1 MGCDSGESYKEN
13 MTPSTLADEAV
24 LASPHG
30 QKQVADS
37 LAGSLR
43 TLDRKVVTVLI
54 TAAVVL
60 TLQNYG
66 KLPFTLEKLLA
77 AASWLGLDSLVANA
91 RASQRSWSFTCLVW
105 WDLVCLTTYFVLP
118 ALVVRFILKEPLH
131 KYGIKGAGAFAGF
144 PIYMGML
151 AVVMPFVILVSF
163 GKGFQET
170 YPFYKIPAGEP
181 LGVDFLCWELLYAMQ
196 FVALEFFFRGFLV
209 QGLRHRFG
217 VDAVLVM
224 MVPYCMIHFGKPMPE
239 TFAAI
244 VAGIALGL
252 MSFRMRSIWMGA
264 MLHVTVAWS
273 MDALV
278 LFRQGRLM

>member
-1 MGCDSGESYKEN
+1 M
-13 MTPSTLADEAV
+13 
-24 LASPHG
+24 
-30 QKQVADS
+30 
-37 LAGSLR
+37 
-43 TLDRKVVTVLI
+43 
-54 TAAVVL
+54 
-60 TLQNYG
+60 
-66 KLPFTLEKLLA
+66 LA
-77 AASWLGLDSLVANA
+77 AASWLGLDSLVADA
-91 RASQRSWSFTCLVW
+91 RASQRNWSFTCLVW

-252 MSFRMRSIWMGA
+252 MSFRTRLHLDGGDAPCDGRLVDGCSGA
-264 MLHVTVAWS
+264 VPAGALDVRISSSKNPKSESRNPKQIQNSESQCPNRTTG
-273 MDALV
+273 LV
-278 LFRQGRLM
+278 LVFWFCDLDLFRISDFGFTHRCADVARRFLSS